1 MLIKMKWIEFKNIN
15 TVGNSMV
22 RIKFRNSLQIVVGEN
37 GVGKSTILQAI
48 SYCLLNEPY
57 APTARSISLADLVN
71 RKNKKNLETRCC
83 LEKGD
88 DEYII
93 YRAMLPDK
101 FSIHK
106 NGEEVPIQGKKHM
119 QDIIHDI
126 LGYTKKELSQ
136 MTFFSLDFYKPYM
149 TMDSGEKKVFMRE
162 FFNIE
167 IYDDIRE
174 LVKIESKST
183 VDLYNKLELT
193 LNIDQ
198 ENLTKLKDNYK
209 ENKDLLKLKIKK
221 WKEERDKLN
230 DEIKE
235 LQRKKKKTGFEEL
248 DLKSQELFDKRSNL
262 KVKVESLERE
272 NKQYRSDIEKYRN
285 KINNLRLLKS
295 QLKDENIT
303 EADLKKLKT
312 QIDDEIKVQNDM
324 RDIEHHLNDYRSNL
338 KDIKNK
344 ISYNDE
350 LKDEIKEEGITYAE
364 LEKRMINLT
373 KEMRR
378 LVEIK
383 EPKKDEDYDYII
395 KDNKRNIKNLNEEY
409 NFLNTHTTCPTCSQD
424 ITSDF
429 IQRKLLEIKKAKD
442 ISTNMIEKYTT
453 KLNEYNTKL
462 NEYEEYKL
470 KNDKFN
476 IRFEKISDKLKS
488 KKDFIHDQKQKLIN
502 SKDLQELVEN
512 KNKLKIKIESKKE
525 EHNTLNAK
533 FKVTQEKI
541 IKLKKYED
549 LIDKINKLSDRV
561 ENFKEDKI
569 QDIID
574 NNLYKIDEYNNKL
587 DKLKDKINDYYGQK
601 TKYNE
606 YNNEIGELST
616 EVLNIKKKIEVARKE
631 IKNLK
636 SHVDDKKD
644 VIAKVKKDI
653 KEQQKEKDIIDY
665 LNHSVSA
672 IKSYIINKY
681 VPSINSLLYKY
692 ATIIESKF
700 NLTMSNDGMDIE
712 VFEYGNKVKYFT
724 CSSGERNQINL
735 IILLT
740 FIELSRLKNGGNF
753 NLLLLDEIT
762 APLDESNTYKMFSLL
777 KTYFSNLKILLISH
791 KSIDKD
797 LGTFIDGSIDVSLK
811 DGFSNYKIK

>member
-1 MLIKMKWIEFKNIN
+1 MLIKMKWVEFKNIN

-22 RIKFRNSLQIVVGEN
+22 KIKFNSSLQIVVGEN

-57 APTARSISLADLVN
+57 APTSRSISLTDLVN

-106 NGEEVPIQGKKHM
+106 NGEEIPIQGKKHM

-149 TMDSGEKKVFMRE
+149 TMDSNEKKTFMRE

-167 IYDDIRE
+167 MYDDIRE
-174 LVKIESKST
+174 LVKGESKNT
-183 VDLYNKLELT
+183 LDLYNKLELT

-198 ENLTKLKDNYK
+198 ENLSKFKDNYK
-209 ENKDLLKLKIKK
+209 VNKAILKIQIKK
-221 WKEERDKLN
+221 WKEAIDKIN
-230 DEIKE
+230 DEIKV
-235 LQRKKKKTGFEEL
+235 LQLKKKKTGFEEL
-248 DLKSQELFDKRSNL
+248 DLKSKELFENRSNL
-262 KVKVESLERE
+262 KVKIESLTRE
-272 NKQYRSDIEKYRN
+272 NKQYKSDIEKYDD
-285 KINNLRLLKS
+285 KVNNLRLLKS
-295 QLKDENIT
+295 QLKDSNIT
-303 EADLKKLKT
+303 DDDIKKLRN
-312 QIDDEIKVQNDM
+312 QINDEIKIQNDM
-324 RDIEHHLNDYRSNL
+324 RNIEEILNDYKSNL

-344 ISYNDE
+344 ISHNDE
-350 LKDEIKEEGITYAE
+350 LKEEISKLEIEYTD
-364 LEKRMINLT
+364 LEKKLIALA
-373 KEMRR
+373 KDRR
-378 LVEIK
+378 LVIEVTVPI
-383 EPKKDEDYDYII
+383 KDEDYDYII
-395 KDNKRNIKNLNEEY
+395 KDNKRHIKNLKEEEE
-409 NFLNTHTTCPTCSQD
+409 FFKTHTTCPTCSQD

-429 IQRKLLEIKKAKD
+429 IKRKLSDIEKSMNISINTIEAYTIKKEDYENNLK
-442 ISTNMIEKYTT
+442 KY
-453 KLNEYNTKL
+453 
-462 NEYEEYKL
+462 
-470 KNDKFN
+470 NDYVIQGKEFENKFE
-476 IRFEKISDKLKS
+476 RLSDKLKN
-488 KKDFIHDQKQKLIN
+488 KRDLIDTQMRRLIN
-502 SKDLQELVEN
+502 TNDLYQLVDD

-525 EHNTLNAK
+525 EHNKLNAK

-541 IKLKKYED
+541 LKLKKYED
-549 LIDKINKLSDRV
+549 LIDRINKLSDNIDGFNR
-561 ENFKEDKI
+561 DKI
-569 QDIID
+569 KDIID

-587 DKLKDKINDYYGQK
+587 DKVKSEIDDYYEQK

-606 YNNEIGELST
+606 YNNQIGDLAT
-616 EVLNIKKKIEVARKE
+616 EVLNFKNKIDNDRKE

-636 SHVDDKKD
+636 AQLNDKKD
-644 VIAKVKKDI
+644 MIDDI
-653 KEQQKEKDIIDY
+653 KNKIKGQQREKDIIDY

-700 NLTMSNDGMDIE
+700 SLTMSNDGMDIE
-712 VFEYGNKVKYFT
+712 VFEYGQKVKYFT

-735 IILLT
+735 IILLA

-791 KSIDKD
+791 KSIDKE